1 MIALPIDDVLPSL
14 LAALRASSSVVLEAP
29 PGAGKTTRVPSAL
42 LDSGLAGDRE
52 VVVLEPRRLATR
64 MAAKRVAEERGE
76 PLGQT
81 IGYQVRFEDV
91 SSAKTRVRFVTE
103 GVLTRR
109 LLSDPT
115 LSSVGVVVLDE
126 FHERHLQG
134 DLALAMVRRLQ
145 RGPRPDLKLVV
156 MSATLDGARVAAF
169 LGEGTTPATRVTSE
183 GRRFEVAI
191 EHQAR
196 TDERPLEQQVA
207 GAVRALV
214 KEGLD
219 GDVLVFLPG
228 AAEIRRAMSACASLA
243 TEADLL
249 VLPLHGDL
257 PSAEQDR
264 AVAPASRRKVILSTN
279 VAETSVTIDGVVAV
293 VDSGLARVA
302 SHAPWSGV
310 PTLKVAKVSRAS
322 ATQRAGRAGRTRP
335 GRCVRLYTKHDHD
348 ARPEHDAPEVQRMD
362 LADTALALHAA
373 GERDLRAFPWFEAPG
388 SASVDAAE
396 RLLRDLGALD
406 EGGALT
412 ATGRSMLALPTHP
425 RLARV
430 VVEGAR
436 RGLLEVAAGAA
447 AVLGERDLV
456 MSRRGGGLGGAR
468 DQDWS
473 PSNGRSDVLAALD
486 ALDRATEERFN
497 PGVLR
502 AMGVDPMAA
511 SAADRARK
519 QLLTAVRRDRS
530 LSNAPLVAP
539 GNDWEDTLGLALLA
553 GYPDRVA
560 RRLRG
565 DEVALA
571 SGGSATLA
579 ATSEAR
585 GGAFVLAI
593 DAEERTDHRGRG
605 VQVRTACVIEP
616 EWLLELFPDGVIDA
630 VEARWVAADERVDP
644 VRVLRYRGLV
654 LDESRASPSPEVD
667 KLVTERLLEEARRKG
682 LRSFVEDADAV
693 DRWLARVAFVAD
705 RSPALGLPTDADALL
720 ELGLRQCCVG
730 ARTMA
735 EVRRAGLLDALRD
748 GLTGPQR
755 RALDELAPERVALGG
770 GKMVRV
776 MYEPGKA
783 PWIESRLQDF
793 FGCARGPAVAGGKV
807 PLVLN
812 LLAPN
817 HRAVQVTT
825 DLEGFWVKH
834 YPAIRRELC
843 RKYPRH
849 SWPEDG
855 RTAQPPAALGRA
867 R

>member
-64 MAAKRVAEERGE
+64 MAAKRVSEERGE

-81 IGYQVRFEDV
+81 IGYQVRFEEV

-169 LGEGTTPATRVTSE
+169 LGEGTNPATRVTSE

-196 TDERPLEQQVA
+196 ADERPLEQQVA

-519 QLLTAVRRDRS
+519 QLLTAVRRDRT

-693 DRWLARVAFVAD
+693 DRWLARVAFVAE

-793 FGCARGPAVAGGKV
+793 FGCARGPAVGGGKV

>member
-1 MIALPIDDVLPSL
+1 MRAVIALPIDAVLPGL
-14 LAALRASSSVVLEAP
+14 IDALRAGPSVVLEAP

-42 LDSGLAGDRE
+42 LDSGVAGSRE

-64 MAAKRVAEERGE
+64 MAARRVAEERGE
-76 PLGQT
+76 ALGQT
-81 IGYQVRFEDV
+81 VGFQVRFEEV
-91 SSAKTRVRFVTE
+91 ASAKTRVRFVTE

-115 LSSVGVVVLDE
+115 LASVGVVVLDE

-145 RGPRPDLKLVV
+145 RGARPDLKLVV
-156 MSATLDGARVAAF
+156 MSATLDGARVASF
-169 LGEGTTPATRVTSE
+169 LGEGDVAAPRVTSE
-183 GRRFEVAI
+183 GRRFDVAI
-191 EHQAR
+191 EHMTR
-196 TDERPLEQQVA
+196 PDDRPLEQQVA
-207 GAVRALV
+207 SAVRTLV

-228 AAEIRRAMSACASLA
+228 AAEIRRAMSACASVA
-243 TEADLL
+243 NEADLL

-264 AVAPASRRKVILSTN
+264 AVSPASKRKVILSTN

-293 VDSGLARVA
+293 IDSGLARVA
-302 SHAPWSGV
+302 AHASWSGV

-348 ARPEHDAPEVQRMD
+348 TRPEHDTPEVQRVD
-362 LADTALALHAA
+362 LADAALALHAA
-373 GERDLRAFPWFEAPG
+373 GEHDLRTFPWFEAPG
-388 SASVDAAE
+388 AAAAEAAE

-406 EGGALT
+406 EAGELT

-436 RGLLEVAAGAA
+436 RGLLDIAAGAA
-447 AVLGERDLV
+447 AVLGERDLLL
-456 MSRRGGGLGGAR
+456 SRRSGNR
-468 DQDWS
+468 DGDWS

-486 ALDRATEERFN
+486 ALDRASSERFN
-497 PGVLR
+497 PGMLR
-502 AMGVDPMAA
+502 AIGLDPLSAA
-511 SAADRARK
+511 AADRARK
-519 QLLTAVRRDRS
+519 QLVSAAKRDRT
-530 LSNAPLVAP
+530 LVVDGLTAP
-539 GNDWEDTLGLALLA
+539 GNDWEDTLGLALLS

-565 DEVALA
+565 DELALA
-571 SGGSATLA
+571 SGGTATLA

-593 DAEERTDHRGRG
+593 DAEERTDQRGRG
-605 VQVRTACVIEP
+605 VQVRTACVVEP
-616 EWLLELFPDGVIDA
+616 EWLLEVFPEAVVDA

-644 VRVLRYRGLV
+644 VRVMRYRGLV
-654 LDESRASPSPEVD
+654 IDEGRASASPEVER
-667 KLVTERLLEEARRKG
+667 LVTERLLEEARRKG

-693 DRWLARVAFVAD
+693 DRWLARVSFVAA
-705 RSPALGLPTDADALL
+705 RMPALGLPTDGDALL

-730 ARTMA
+730 ARSMA
-735 EVRRAGLLDALRD
+735 DVRRAGLLDALRD
-748 GLTGPQR
+748 GLDGAQR
-755 RALDELAPERVALGG
+755 RALEELAPEKVALGG
-770 GKMVRV
+770 GRMVKV
-776 MYEPGKA
+776 QYELAKA
-783 PWIESRLQDF
+783 PWMESRLQDF
-793 FGCARGPAVAGGKV
+793 FGMTKGPAVAGGKL
-807 PLVLN
+807 PLVLH

-817 HRAVQVTT
+817 QRAVQVTT
-825 DLEGFWVKH
+825 DLEGFWAKH

-849 SWPEDG
+849 MWPEDG
-855 RTAQPPAALGRA
+855 RHAQPPAALGRI

>member
-1 MIALPIDDVLPSL
+1 
-14 LAALRASSSVVLEAP
+14 
-29 PGAGKTTRVPSAL
+29 
-42 LDSGLAGDRE
+42 
-52 VVVLEPRRLATR
+52 
-64 MAAKRVAEERGE
+64 
-76 PLGQT
+76 
-81 IGYQVRFEDV
+81 
-91 SSAKTRVRFVTE
+91 
-103 GVLTRR
+103 
-109 LLSDPT
+109 
-115 LSSVGVVVLDE
+115 
-126 FHERHLQG
+126 
-134 DLALAMVRRLQ
+134 
-145 RGPRPDLKLVV
+145 
-156 MSATLDGARVAAF
+156 
-169 LGEGTTPATRVTSE
+169 
-183 GRRFEVAI
+183 
-191 EHQAR
+191 
-196 TDERPLEQQVA
+196 
-207 GAVRALV
+207 
-214 KEGLD
+214 
-219 GDVLVFLPG
+219 
-228 AAEIRRAMSACASLA
+228 
-243 TEADLL
+243 
-249 VLPLHGDL
+249 
-257 PSAEQDR
+257 
-264 AVAPASRRKVILSTN
+264 
-279 VAETSVTIDGVVAV
+279 
-293 VDSGLARVA
+293 
-302 SHAPWSGV
+302 
-310 PTLKVAKVSRAS
+310 
-322 ATQRAGRAGRTRP
+322 
-335 GRCVRLYTKHDHD
+335 VRLYTKHDHD

-373 GERDLRAFPWFEAPG
+373 GERDLRVFPWFEAPG
-388 SASVDAAE
+388 AASVDAAE

-412 ATGRSMLALPTHP
+412 ATGRSMLSMPTHP

-447 AVLGERDLV
+447 AVLGERELLV
-456 MSRRGGGLGGAR
+456 SRRGGGLGGGR
-468 DQDWS
+468 DVDWS
-473 PSNGRSDVLAALD
+473 PSNGRSDVLAALE
-486 ALDRATEERFN
+486 ALDRAVEERFN

-519 QLLTAVRRDRS
+519 QLLSAVRRDRS
-530 LSNAPLVAP
+530 LSSAPLVAP

-565 DEVALA
+565 DELALA

-654 LDESRASPSPEVD
+654 LDESRAAPSPEVD
-667 KLVTERLLEEARRKG
+667 RLVTERLLEEARRKG

-693 DRWLARVAFVAD
+693 DRWLARVAFVAE
-705 RSPALGLPTDADALL
+705 RAPALGLPTDADALL

-735 EVRRAGLLDALRD
+735 EVRRAGLLDALRE
-748 GLTGPQR
+748 GLSGAQR
-755 RALDELAPERVALGG
+755 RTLDELAPERVALGG

-793 FGCARGPAVAGGKV
+793 FGCAK
-807 PLVLN
+807 
-812 LLAPN
+812 
-817 HRAVQVTT
+817 
-825 DLEGFWVKH
+825 E
-834 YPAIRRELC
+834 I
-843 RKYPRH
+843 
-849 SWPEDG
+849 
-855 RTAQPPAALGRA
+855 GRA
-867 R
+867 HV

>member
-1 MIALPIDDVLPSL
+1 MIALPIDAVMPRLID
-14 LAALRASSSVVLEAP
+14 ALRAGPSVVLEAP

-42 LDSGLAGDRE
+42 LDAGVAGERE

-64 MAAKRVAEERGE
+64 MAARRVAEERGE
-76 PLGQT
+76 PVGQT
-81 IGYQVRFEDV
+81 VGFQVRFEEV
-91 SSAKTRVRFVTE
+91 ASAKTRVRFVTE
-103 GVLTRR
+103 GVLTRK
-109 LLSDPT
+109 LLTDPT
-115 LSSVGVVVLDE
+115 LASVGVVVLDE

-156 MSATLDGARVAAF
+156 MSATLDGARVADF
-169 LGEGTTPATRVTSE
+169 LGEASQPAPRVTSE
-183 GRRFEVAI
+183 GRRFDVAV
-191 EHQAR
+191 EYMTR
-196 TDERPLEQQVA
+196 PDERPLEQQVA
-207 GAVRALV
+207 GAVRALLRD
-214 KEGLD
+214 GLD

-228 AAEIRRAMSACASLA
+228 AAEIRRAMSACASIA
-243 TEADLL
+243 SEADLQ

-264 AVAPASRRKVILSTN
+264 AVAPASQRKVILSTN

-293 VDSGLARVA
+293 IDSGLARIA
-302 SHAPWSGV
+302 AHAPWSGV
-310 PTLKVAKVSRAS
+310 PTLKVARVSRAS

-348 ARPEHDAPEVQRMD
+348 TRPEHDAPEVQRVD
-362 LADTALALHAA
+362 LADASLALHAA
-373 GERDLRAFPWFEAPG
+373 GEHDLRAFPWFEAPG
-388 SASVDAAE
+388 AAAVEAAE

-406 EGGALT
+406 EAGALT

-436 RGLLEVAAGAA
+436 RGLLDVAAGAA
-447 AVLGERDLV
+447 AVLGERDLLL
-456 MSRRGGGLGGAR
+456 SRRGGNR
-468 DQDWS
+468 DGDWS

-486 ALDRATEERFN
+486 ALDRAAAERFHASTLR
-497 PGVLR
+497 VL
-502 AMGVDPMAA
+502 GVDPLSAA
-511 SAADRARK
+511 AADRARR
-519 QLLTAVRRDRS
+519 QLVAAVRRDRS
-530 LSNAPLVAP
+530 LASGAATAP

-565 DEVALA
+565 DELALA
-571 SGGSATLA
+571 TGGTATLA

-593 DAEERTDHRGRG
+593 DAEERTDTRGRG
-605 VQVRTACVIEP
+605 VQVRTACVVEP
-616 EWLLELFPDGVIDA
+616 EWLLELFPGDVVEA
-630 VEARWVAADERVDP
+630 VEPRWVAADERVDP
-644 VRVLRYRGLV
+644 VQVMRYRGLV
-654 LDESRASPSPEVD
+654 IDEGRPSPSPEVD
-667 KLVTERLLEEARRKG
+667 RLVSERLLEEARRKG

-693 DRWLARVAFVAD
+693 DRWLARVAFAAE
-705 RSPALGLPTDADALL
+705 RSPKLALPTDADALL
-720 ELGLRQCCVG
+720 EMGLRRCCEG
-730 ARTMA
+730 ARSLA

-748 GLTGPQR
+748 ALTGPQR
-755 RALDELAPERVALGG
+755 AALEELAPDRVALGG
-770 GKMVRV
+770 GRMVRV
-776 MYEPGKA
+776 QYEVGKA

-793 FGCARGPAVAGGKV
+793 FGMTRGPSVAGGKV
-807 PLVLN
+807 PLVLH

-817 HRAVQVTT
+817 QRAVQVTT
-825 DLEGFWVKH
+825 DLEGFWARH
-834 YPAIRRELC
+834 YAGIRRELC

-849 SWPEDG
+849 MWPEDG
-855 RTAQPPAALGRA
+855 RTAQPPAALGRT

>member
-1 MIALPIDDVLPSL
+1 M
-14 LAALRASSSVVLEAP
+14 
-29 PGAGKTTRVPSAL
+29 
-42 LDSGLAGDRE
+42 
-52 VVVLEPRRLATR
+52 
-64 MAAKRVAEERGE
+64 
-76 PLGQT
+76 
-81 IGYQVRFEDV
+81 
-91 SSAKTRVRFVTE
+91 
-103 GVLTRR
+103 
-109 LLSDPT
+109 
-115 LSSVGVVVLDE
+115 
-126 FHERHLQG
+126 
-134 DLALAMVRRLQ
+134 
-145 RGPRPDLKLVV
+145 
-156 MSATLDGARVAAF
+156 
-169 LGEGTTPATRVTSE
+169 
-183 GRRFEVAI
+183 
-191 EHQAR
+191 
-196 TDERPLEQQVA
+196 
-207 GAVRALV
+207 
-214 KEGLD
+214 
-219 GDVLVFLPG
+219 
-228 AAEIRRAMSACASLA
+228 
-243 TEADLL
+243 
-249 VLPLHGDL
+249 
-257 PSAEQDR
+257 
-264 AVAPASRRKVILSTN
+264 ILSTN

-539 GNDWEDTLGLALLA
+539 GNDWEDTLGMALLA

>member
-1 MIALPIDDVLPSL
+1 
-14 LAALRASSSVVLEAP
+14 
-29 PGAGKTTRVPSAL
+29 
-42 LDSGLAGDRE
+42 
-52 VVVLEPRRLATR
+52 

-81 IGYQVRFEDV
+81 VGYQVRFEEV
-91 SSAKTRVRFVTE
+91 ASAKTRIRFVTE

-109 LLSDPT
+109 LLGDPT
-115 LSSVGVVVLDE
+115 LASVGVVVLDE

-145 RGPRPDLKLVV
+145 RGARPDLKLVV

-169 LGEGTTPATRVTSE
+169 LGDGGAPAARVTSE
-183 GRRFEVAI
+183 GRRFDVAV
-191 EHQAR
+191 EYLPRA
-196 TDERPLEQQVA
+196 DERHLDAQVA
-207 GAVRALV
+207 GAVRSLV
-214 KEGLD
+214 REGLD

-228 AAEIRRAMSACASLA
+228 AAEIRRAMTACASIA
-243 TEADLL
+243 NEADLL

-264 AVAPASRRKVILSTN
+264 AVAPASKRKVILSTN

-362 LADTALALHAA
+362 LADVALALHAA
-373 GERDLRAFPWFEAPG
+373 GERELRAFPWFEAPG
-388 SASVDAAE
+388 AASIEAAE

-406 EGGALT
+406 DGGALT
-412 ATGRSMLALPTHP
+412 TTGRSMLALPTHP

-436 RGLLEVAAGAA
+436 RGLLDVAAGAA
-447 AVLGERDLV
+447 AVLGERELMV
-456 MSRRGGGLGGAR
+456 SRRGGPGGSR
-468 DQDWS
+468 DEWS
-473 PSNGRSDVLAALD
+473 PSNGRSDVLAALE
-486 ALDRATEERFN
+486 ALDRAADERFN
-497 PGVLR
+497 PGALR
-502 AMGVDPMAA
+502 ALGLDPMAA
-511 SAADRARK
+511 AAADRARR
-519 QLLTAVRRDRS
+519 QLLTAARRDRT
-530 LSNAPLVAP
+530 LTDDRLVSP
-539 GNDWEDTLGLALLA
+539 GGDWEDALGLALLA

-560 RRLRG
+560 RRLKG
-565 DEVALA
+565 DEVALS
-571 SGGSATLA
+571 SGGSATLSP
-579 ATSEAR
+579 TSEAR

-605 VQVRTACVIEP
+605 VLVRTACVVEP
-616 EWLLELFPDGVIDA
+616 EWLLELFPEAVIEV

-644 VRVLRYRGLV
+644 VRVMRYRGLV
-654 LDESRASPSPEVD
+654 LDESRAAPSPEVD
-667 KLVTERLLEEARRKG
+667 RLVTERLLEEARRKG

-693 DRWLARVAFVAD
+693 DRWLARVAFVAGLA
-705 RSPALGLPTDADALL
+705 PALGLPTDADALL
-720 ELGLRQCCVG
+720 EMGLRHAAAG

-755 RALDELAPERVALGG
+755 RALDEMAPERVALGG

-776 MYEPGKA
+776 AYEMGKG
-783 PWIESRLQDF
+783 PWMESRLQDF
-793 FGCARGPAVAGGKV
+793 FGCVRGPAVAGGKV
-807 PLVLN
+807 PLVLH

-825 DLEGFWVKH
+825 DLEGFWAKH

-855 RTAQPPAALGRA
+855 RTASPPAALGRA

>member
-1 MIALPIDDVLPSL
+1 MISLPIDEVLPSL
-14 LAALRASSSVVLEAP
+14 LAALGASGSVVLEAP

-76 PLGQT
+76 ALGQS
-81 IGYQVRFEDV
+81 IGYQVRFEEV

-115 LSSVGVVVLDE
+115 LASVGVVVLDE

-145 RGPRPDLKLVV
+145 KGPRPDLKLVV

-169 LGEGTTPATRVTSE
+169 LGEGATPAPRVTSE

-196 TDERPLEQQVA
+196 ADERPLEQQVA

-228 AAEIRRAMSACASLA
+228 AAEIRRAMAACASLA

-362 LADTALALHAA
+362 LADVALALHAS

-388 SASVDAAE
+388 PASVDAAE

-430 VVEGAR
+430 VVEGAL
-436 RGLLEVAAGAA
+436 RGLLVVSAGAA

-456 MSRRGGGLGGAR
+456 MSRRGGIGGSR

-519 QLLTAVRRDRS
+519 QLITAARRDRS
-530 LSNAPLVAP
+530 LSSAALVAP

-616 EWLLELFPDGVIDA
+616 EWLLELFPDKVIDA
-630 VEARWVAADERVDP
+630 LEARWVAADERVDP

-654 LDESRASPSPEVD
+654 LDESRAATSPEVD
-667 KLVTERLLEEARRKG
+667 QLVAERLLEEARRKG

-693 DRWLARVAFVAD
+693 DRWLARVSFVAE
-705 RSPALGLPTDADALL
+705 RSPSLGLPTDADALL
-720 ELGLRQCCVG
+720 ELGLRQCCAG

-748 GLTGPQR
+748 GLSGPQR

-793 FGCARGPAVAGGKV
+793 FGCARGPAVGGGKV

-843 RKYPRH
+843 RRYPRH